1 MGEEADVEGATS
13 SFYGVTL
20 TTRNRYSASSTHA
33 TPRDESELG
42 FEKLVANCTKCHP
55 FLTTFNTVPGTH
67 IMAPF
72 RDYILY
78 STRYTHHGT
87 VSCHILYSTRYTH
100 HGTVS

>member
-55 FLTTFNTVPGTH
+55 FLTTLHTVPNTH
-67 IMAPF
+67 IMASF
-72 RDYILY
+72 RD
-78 STRYTHHGT
+78 
-87 VSCHILYSTRYTH
+87 HI
-100 HGTVS
+100 